1 MEKSENILLIKK
13 IMIWVVEYRCKYLT
27 SRMLFTQNK
36 QDDENFHISS
46 WKKKSISYETNCLL

>member
-36 QDDENFHISS
+36 QDDEKLSYFQLE
-46 WKKKSISYETNCLL
+46 KKNL

>member
-13 IMIWVVEYRCKYLT
+13 IMIWVVKYRCQYLT

-36 QDDENFHISS
+36 QDDEKLSYFQLE
-46 WKKKSISYETNCLL
+46 KKNL

>member
-36 QDDENFHISS
+36 QDDEKLSYFQLE
-46 WKKKSISYETNCLL
+46 KKSISYETNCLL